1 MNAPAPSTVRRVRRA
16 RPPASTWVLG
26 GSALYLAVVGLL
38 TGGPAAFLL
47 VVGVTGLVT
56 ASYALL
62 TGRRSW
68 ALLPSPGVAA
78 ASLAACLILT
88 SFGAALSHPGDD
100 DLNLAA
106 NSSSSAAAPETAEGP
121 NAEPAPAA
129 DSASASA
136 SASAKAAPAPPAG
149 TTIDTA
155 RVAPPIIA
163 ERTVIGTAGA
173 VTGTATGTPGAIMDA
188 AGTAIGSSAMT
199 LLDELP
205 AQNAC
210 RLALPSPCRIPD

>member
-1 MNAPAPSTVRRVRRA
+1 MTAPARATRRSARRA

-26 GSALYLAVVGLL
+26 GSALYLALVGLI
-38 TGGPAAFLL
+38 TGGPAGFLL
-47 VVGVTGLVT
+47 MVGVTGLVT

-88 SFGAALSHPGDD
+88 SFGAALSHSGDD

-106 NSSSSAAAPETAEGP
+106 NSFSSAASPETAEGS
-121 NAEPAPAA
+121 NAEPASAA
-129 DSASASA
+129 DSAAASASASASSA
-136 SASAKAAPAPPAG
+136 SASAKAAPAPPAE
-149 TTIDTA
+149 TIIDTA

-163 ERTVIGTAGA
+163 ERTVIAERT
-173 VTGTATGTPGAIMDA
+173 IIDA
-188 AGTAIGSSAMT
+188 AGKAIGSSAMT

>member
-1 MNAPAPSTVRRVRRA
+1 MTAPARATRRRVRRA

-26 GSALYLAVVGLL
+26 GSALYLALVGLI
-38 TGGPAAFLL
+38 TGGPAGFLL

-88 SFGAALSHPGDD
+88 SFGAALSHSGDD

-106 NSSSSAAAPETAEGP
+106 NSFSSAASPETAEGS
-121 NAEPAPAA
+121 NAEPASAA
-129 DSASASA
+129 DSA
-136 SASAKAAPAPPAG
+136 SASAKAAPAPPAE

-163 ERTVIGTAGA
+163 ERTVIAERKAIAERTIIDA
-173 VTGTATGTPGAIMDA
+173 V
-188 AGTAIGSSAMT
+188 GTAIGSSAMT
-199 LLDELP
+199 LRDELP
-205 AQNAC
+205 AQNTC
-210 RLALPSPCRIPD
+210 RSALPSPCRIPD

>member
-1 MNAPAPSTVRRVRRA
+1 M
-16 RPPASTWVLG
+16 LG
-26 GSALYLAVVGLL
+26 GSALYLAMVGLL
-38 TGGPAAFLL
+38 TGGPAGFLL

-100 DLNLAA
+100 DLDLAA
-106 NSSSSAAAPETAEGP
+106 NSSSSAASPETAEGSR
-121 NAEPAPAA
+121 AEPASASDSAA
-129 DSASASA
+129 ASSDSASESESA
-136 SASAKAAPAPPAG
+136 TAAPAPPAE

-163 ERTVIGTAGA
+163 ERTVIGTAI
-173 VTGTATGTPGAIMDA
+173 GTRGTIIDA
-188 AGTAIGSSAMT
+188 AGAAIGGSAMT

-205 AQNAC
+205 AKNAC
-210 RLALPSPCRIPD
+210 RSALPSPCRIPD

>member
-1 MNAPAPSTVRRVRRA
+1 
-16 RPPASTWVLG
+16 VLG
-26 GSALYLAVVGLL
+26 GSALYLALVGLI
-38 TGGPAAFLL
+38 TGGPAGFLL
-47 VVGVTGLVT
+47 VVGVTGLIT

-106 NSSSSAAAPETAEGP
+106 NSSSSAAAPETAEGS
-121 NAEPAPAA
+121 NAEPDSAA
-129 DSASASA
+129 DSAAASAAAAASSAASSAAASAAASASA
-136 SASAKAAPAPPAG
+136 SASAKAAPASPAE

-163 ERTVIGTAGA
+163 ERTVIGTATG
-173 VTGTATGTPGAIMDA
+173 VIGTAIGTVGTIIDA

-205 AQNAC
+205 AQNTC
-210 RLALPSPCRIPD
+210 RSALPSPCRIPD

>member
-1 MNAPAPSTVRRVRRA
+1 
-16 RPPASTWVLG
+16 VLG
-26 GSALYLAVVGLL
+26 GSALYLALVGLL
-38 TGGPAAFLL
+38 TGGPAGFLL

-68 ALLPSPGVAA
+68 ALIPSPGVAA

-88 SFGAALSHPGDD
+88 SAGAALSHPGDD

-106 NSSSSAAAPETAEGP
+106 NSSSSAAAPDTAEGSS
-121 NAEPAPAA
+121 AEPAPAPA
-129 DSASASA
+129 PASDSTSASAA
-136 SASAKAAPAPPAG
+136 AAAKAAPASRAG

-173 VTGTATGTPGAIMDA
+173 VLDTARGAVGTIIDA

-205 AQNAC
+205 AKNAC
-210 RLALPSPCRIPD
+210 RSALPSPCRIPG